1 MINKL
6 DEFIEKKLREPFKY
20 GVNDCITFSA
30 QAIELITGINHIK
43 IVGTWS
49 SEEEAVK
56 LLKKMGYN
64 SLSDVIGS
72 RFRQHSHKY
81 KLKDGDVVVSDQ
93 TLDRKFKEQ
102 TLIYYKGKL
111 VGPAKDGLHYI
122 NVDQGKYFFDIKR
135 VRIG

>member
-1 MINKL
+1 MKTKL
-6 DEFIEKKLREPFKY
+6 DEFIENKLNEPFKY

-30 QAIELITGINHIK
+30 QAIELVTGIDHIK
-43 IVGTWS
+43 IVGKWS
-49 SEEEAVK
+49 SEEEASK
-56 LLKKMGYN
+56 LLKKMGFN
-64 SLSDVIGS
+64 SLSGVIGS
-72 RFRQHSHKY
+72 RFRKHSHQF

-102 TLIYYKGKL
+102 TCIYYKGKL
-111 VGPAKDGLHYI
+111 VGPAKDGLQFM